1 MSITPS
7 SRFVLPL
14 LVFSLVAGCAAS
26 LSPEA
31 ERIAEVRAQE
41 VSGCDLVARIT
52 GTAEGVFLSETA
64 LRQRAQSAALE
75 KAVEAKATH
84 VVWTNLE
91 DERSSYVS
99 GDAYRCR

>member
-1 MSITPS
+1 MSITPLP
-7 SRFVLPL
+7 RFVLPL
-14 LVFSLVAGCAAS
+14 LLFSLLAGCAAS

-41 VSGCDLVARIT
+41 VTDCELVARIT
-52 GTAEGVFLSETA
+52 GTSEGVFLSDTS
-64 LRQRAQSAALE
+64 LRHRARNAALE
-75 KAVEAKATH
+75 KAVEANATH